1 MTPTESDA
9 FTVAIK
15 KIKIQAD
22 ALTGQVEAL
31 RRDLHIAEAKRDA
44 LLLATQLLEDSVPRP
59 DRPTLPAALI
69 RTPRIR
75 MNVKEAILAELR
87 ESGRVRSVEQLCSI
101 LNRRRAQIDPALKK
115 LVEEGRVGGQTGN
128 GYAVVPPVEPLSQE
142 PALVTATA

>member
-59 DRPTLPAALI
+59 DRPILPAALI
-69 RTPRIR
+69 RPPRIR

-87 ESGRVRSVEQLCSI
+87 DSGRIRSIEQLCSI
-101 LNRRRAQIDPALKK
+101 LNRRRSQI
-115 LVEEGRVGGQTGN
+115 
-128 GYAVVPPVEPLSQE
+128 E
-142 PALVTATA
+142 PALQKLIADGAIGHVHGDTGIGYNVPAVPLDGDTPAAA